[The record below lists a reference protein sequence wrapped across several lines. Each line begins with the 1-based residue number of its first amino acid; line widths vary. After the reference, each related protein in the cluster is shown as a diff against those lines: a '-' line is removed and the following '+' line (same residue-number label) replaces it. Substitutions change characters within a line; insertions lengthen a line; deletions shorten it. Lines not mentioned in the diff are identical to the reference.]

1 MGWGI
6 ELFDLITLMDA
17 KPLSAAVEERR
28 AAVWARIRAAD
39 ERRDLRDETEL
50 ESLRSEVL
58 DVLKS
63 RR

>member
-1 MGWGI
+1 V
-6 ELFDLITLMDA
+6 
-17 KPLSAAVEERR
+17 KERR

-39 ERRDLRDETEL
+39 ELRDLRDETEL

>member
-1 MGWGI
+1 
-6 ELFDLITLMDA
+6 MDA